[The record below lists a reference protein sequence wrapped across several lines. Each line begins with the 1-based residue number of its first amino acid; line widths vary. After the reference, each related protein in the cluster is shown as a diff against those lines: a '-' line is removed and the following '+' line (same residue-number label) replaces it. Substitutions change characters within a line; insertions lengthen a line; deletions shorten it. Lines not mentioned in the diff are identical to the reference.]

1 VTRIATPPLDP
12 RDVETIARD
21 VLARIPAYVPGWRP
35 TTDGAGD
42 AVAQVYARYLK
53 SLADRINQAP
63 EKNALALFDLLGIEL
78 LPAQAARAPIVFTAM
93 PSVGDSRVP
102 ERTRV
107 GAKIEGRADP
117 LVFETE
123 RAIAL
128 AAAKL
133 TDVVTLWPGRDAY
146 ADHSADAAAG
156 RPFRLFEPL
165 QPVPHALYLAHD
177 TLLALTGRS
186 TVEVRVELTTRG
198 ATPIPLVWEYWD
210 GTLWRAFKAFRP
222 AASAGAA
229 DSVDGS
235 LGLTRSGIVR
245 LVSDCAES
253 EPTTVNGIAARWIR
267 ARAAEPV
274 LYVPGVDVAEV
285 DRIGL
290 RTVIDRSLPA
300 TCAALADTDGIIA
313 DQAFAGETK
322 LDLTKSVQPLGAR
335 PQIGSALYLADEEI
349 LAKAGAEVTLCFRKV
364 LTPEEKADQ
373 QGVGF
378 ENDVATAVKTVAN
391 AAVAD
396 AEALLWLASAM
407 VKLTPASEYT
417 ASDLNSRTKAVA
429 DARDVLKKPTP
440 SLDDIAALDDA
451 ALELRKYL
459 RDTMKPKTGLEVPGG
474 LAWNIFGPI
483 GGLGIPDILSS
494 VSGFASH
501 NETRIDDAGKA
512 VSSSSGW
519 IRTAL
524 DNLEDLT
531 PFGLALAA
539 GAKLPTMDAPTI
551 AWEYWNG
558 AAWAPLAVT
567 ASATV
572 RTFRATGSVS
582 FVVPDD
588 VEPTTVNGV
597 DARWIRARLVAG
609 GYGLV
614 RMVSWKDATT
624 GKLNFYP
631 MIDYRPPTLEV
642 VRLGY
647 RWRSAE
653 RTAEHALAH
662 NDFAYADVTENAAAR
677 GDAFA
682 PISPVADRTA
692 ALYLGFDAPLP
703 ADLVSLYL
711 DIEEV
716 LGDTDGPPVVWEYWD
731 GAEWL
736 LVRTQ
741 DDTHGL
747 ALPGMVAAMYPGVAS
762 GTPAL
767 ARFGTLRT
775 WLRARL
781 ESDRTPRRSV
791 VDRVSL
797 NAAWAAQLQ
806 TTENEVLGGSNGQ
819 PDQVFFARGIPVLE
833 GEVLEVRELSG
844 ARAAV
849 EEPVL
854 RAELARAGVPIGDVR
869 SVRDPRTGK
878 TTELWVR
885 WHPTPNLLFAGAGAR
900 AYAVER
906 TRGRIL
912 FGGRTHAMIPPAGT
926 DNIRLTSYRS
936 GGGVAGNVA
945 RGAVSQ
951 LLAGVLAQSVANA
964 RAAEGGADGETVA
977 QLLER
982 APATLRD
989 RRQAITAADYEAMAL
1004 EASPAVAVARAL
1016 PTTHPSGRFAPGWV
1030 TVVIVPQSADARPM
1044 PSFELRQQVQRSLAQ
1059 RNPAAIARHVAVIPP
1074 TYLPVGVQAVLAPLD
1089 PAAAGP
1095 VLAAAKSALAA
1106 FLHPLAGGPDGK
1118 GWPFGRDVFVSDVAS
1133 LLESIDG
1140 IDYVETLTLLL
1151 DGTPIGDH
1159 APVPVERIV
1168 VAGPLLVTLS
1178 GRRG

>member
-1 VTRIATPPLDP
+1 VTRIATPPLDA
-12 RDVETIARD
+12 RDVDAIARD
-21 VLARIPAYVPGWRP
+21 VRARIAAYVPGWRP
-35 TTDGAGD
+35 SADGAGD
-42 AVAQVYARYLK
+42 AVVQVYARYLRT
-53 SLADRINQAP
+53 LADRINQAP
-63 EKNALALFDLLGIEL
+63 DKNALALFDLLGIEL
-78 LPAQAARAPIVFTAM
+78 LPAQAARAPIVFTAL
-93 PSVGDSRVP
+93 PGVGDSRVP

-128 AAAKL
+128 ASAKL

-146 ADHSADAAAG
+146 ADHSVDAAAG
-156 RPFRLFEPL
+156 RPFTLFQPL

-177 TLLALTGRS
+177 RLLALTGKS
-186 TVEVRVELTTRG
+186 TVEVRLELTTRG
-198 ATPIPLVWEYWD
+198 AAPLSLVWEYWD
-210 GTLWRAFKAFRP
+210 GMIWRAFKPFRS
-222 AASAGAA
+222 AATAAAG

-253 EPTTVNGIAARWIR
+253 DRTAVSGVEARWIR
-267 ARAAEPV
+267 ARATAPV
-274 LYVPGVDVAEV
+274 LYEPGVEVAEI
-285 DRIGL
+285 DRVGL
-290 RTVIDRSLPA
+290 RTVIDRALPA
-300 TCAALADTDGIIA
+300 NLAALSDTDGIIA
-313 DQAFAGETK
+313 DQAYAGETK

-335 PQIGSALYLADEEI
+335 PQIGSALYLGDEEI
-349 LAKAGAEVTLCFRKV
+349 LSKPGAEVTLYFRKV

-373 QGVGF
+373 QGVEF
-378 ENDVATAVKTVAN
+378 ENDVATSVARVADAAVAN
-391 AAVAD
+391 AK
-396 AEALLWLASAM
+396 ALMFLATAM
-407 VKLTPASEYT
+407 RRLTPTTTFDSSALAAKE
-417 ASDLNSRTKAVA
+417 NAVN
-429 DARDVLKKPTP
+429 DAANALDVTLP
-440 SLDDIAALDDA
+440 SLDDVAVLDQA
-451 ALELRKYL
+451 ALELRDYL
-459 RDTMKPKTGLEVPGG
+459 QGMTTGLDLTG
-474 LAWNIFGPI
+474 
-483 GGLGIPDILSS
+483 GIPWSLGLPI
-494 VSGFASH
+494 VNANGFASN
-501 NETRIDDAGKA
+501 NEARVDEAGASVKE
-512 VSSSSGW
+512 SSKQ

-539 GAKLPTMDAPTI
+539 GAKLPSMDAPTI
-551 AWEYWNG
+551 AWEYSNG

-567 ASATV
+567 ATATV

-582 FVVPDD
+582 FVVPNDL
-588 VEPTTVNGV
+588 EPTTVNAVEG
-597 DARWIRARLVAG
+597 RWIRARLVAG

-653 RTAEHALAH
+653 QVAEHALAH
-662 NDFAYADVTENAAAR
+662 NDFAYVDVTENAAAR
-677 GDAFA
+677 GDAFS
-682 PISPVADRTA
+682 PIVPVADRSP
-692 ALYLGFDAPLP
+692 ALYLGVDAPLP
-703 ADLVSLYL
+703 ADLVGLHL
-711 DIEEV
+711 DIREV
-716 LGDTDGPPVVWEYWD
+716 LGETDGPPIVWEYWD

-736 LVRTQ
+736 GVRAQ

-747 ALPGMVAAMYPGVAS
+747 ALPGMAAVLYPGIA
-762 GTPAL
+762 GDAPPL
-767 ARFGTLRT
+767 ARFGTPRT

-781 ESDRTPRRSV
+781 ETERTPRASV
-791 VDRVSL
+791 VERISL
-797 NAAWAAQLQ
+797 NAVWAAQLQ
-806 TTENEVLGGSNGQ
+806 TFENEVLGGSNGQ
-819 PDQVFFARGIPVLE
+819 PDQVFFARSIPVLE

-854 RAELARAGVPIGDVR
+854 RAELARAGIPMSDVR

-885 WHPTPNLLFAGAGAR
+885 WRPTPNLLFARPGAR

-912 FGGRTHAMIPPAGT
+912 FGGRAHAMIPPAGS
-926 DNIRLTSYRS
+926 DNVRLARYRS

-945 RGAVSQ
+945 RGAVNQ
-951 LLAGVLAQSVANA
+951 LLAGVLAQSVSNA
-964 RAAEGGADGETVA
+964 RDAEGGADGETVA

-982 APATLRD
+982 APASLRT
-989 RRQAITAADYEAMAL
+989 RRQPITAADYESMAL

-1030 TVVIVPQSADARPM
+1030 TVVIVPQGADPRPM
-1044 PSFELRQQVQRSLAQ
+1044 PSFELRQLVQRSLAQ
-1059 RNPAAIARHVAVIPP
+1059 RAPAAIARHVAVIPP
-1074 TYLPVGVQAVLAPLD
+1074 TYLPVGVQAVLAPID
-1089 PAAAGP
+1089 PSAAAP
-1095 VLAAAKSALAA
+1095 VLAAVKSALAG
-1106 FLHPLAGGPDGK
+1106 FLHPLAGGPDGR
-1118 GWPFGRDVFVSDVAS
+1118 GWPFGRDVYVSDVAS
-1133 LLESIDG
+1133 LLEGIDG
-1140 IDYVETLTLLL
+1140 VDYVETLTLLR
-1151 DGTPIGDH
+1151 DGTPVGDH
-1159 APVPVERIV
+1159 VAVPVDRIV

>member
-1 VTRIATPPLDP
+1 VTRIATPLLDA
-12 RDVETIARD
+12 RDVDAIARD
-21 VLARIPAYVPGWRP
+21 VRSRIAAYVPGWRP
-35 TTDGAGD
+35 TDAGAGD
-42 AVAQVYARYLK
+42 AVVQVYARYLK
-53 SLADRINQAP
+53 TLADRIDQAP
-63 EKNALALFDLLGIEL
+63 DKNALALFDLLGIEL
-78 LPAQAARAPIVFTAM
+78 LPAQAARTPIVFTAM

-107 GAKIEGRADP
+107 GAKVEGRADP

-128 AAAKL
+128 ASAKL
-133 TDVVTLWPGRDAY
+133 TDVCTLWPGRDAW

-156 RPFRLFEPL
+156 RAFTLFQPL

-177 TLLALTGRS
+177 GLLALTGKS

-198 ATPIPLVWEYWD
+198 AAPLSLTWEYWD
-210 GTLWRAFKAFRP
+210 GVLWRAFKPFRP
-222 AASAGAA
+222 SATATAS

-245 LVSDCAES
+245 LVADCAES
-253 EPTTVNGIAARWIR
+253 EPTMVADVKTRWIR
-267 ARAAEPV
+267 ARATEPV
-274 LYVPGVDVAEV
+274 LYEPGRDIAEV
-285 DRIGL
+285 DRVGL
-290 RTVIDRSLPA
+290 RTVIDRALTKS
-300 TCAALADTDGIIA
+300 CDALADTDGIVA

-335 PQIGSALYLADEEI
+335 PQIGSALYLADDEI
-349 LAKAGAEVTLCFRKV
+349 FAKPGAEVTLCFRKV

-373 QGVGF
+373 QGAGF
-378 ENDVATAVKTVAN
+378 ENDVATSVQR
-391 AAVAD
+391 VAD
-396 AEALLWLASAM
+396 AAIANAKALMFLATAM
-407 VKLTPASEYT
+407 RRLTPT
-417 ASDLNSRTKAVA
+417 ATFDSTTLAAKENAVNDAANALNVA
-429 DARDVLKKPTP
+429 AP
-440 SLDDIAALDDA
+440 SLGDIAALDQA
-451 ALELRKYL
+451 ALELRDL
-459 RDTMKPKTGLEVPGG
+459 LLGMTTGLEVPGG
-474 LAWNIFGPI
+474 LAWDIFGPV
-483 GGLGIPDILSS
+483 GGLGIPSIVAS
-494 VSGFASH
+494 VSGFSTH
-501 NETRIDDAGKA
+501 NETRIDEAGASVKE
-512 VSSSSGW
+512 SSKQL
-519 IRTAL
+519 RTAL

-539 GAKLPTMDAPTI
+539 GATLPSMDDPSI

-572 RTFRATGSVS
+572 RTFRATGSVG

-588 VEPTTVNGV
+588 LEPTTVNAVQG
-597 DARWIRARLVAG
+597 RWIRARLVAG

-614 RMVSWKDATT
+614 RIVSWKDADT
-624 GKLNFYP
+624 GKLNFHP
-631 MIDYRPPTLEV
+631 MIEYRPPTLEV

-653 RTAEHALAH
+653 QVPEHAFAH
-662 NDFAYADVTENAAAR
+662 NDFAFVDVTENAAAR

-682 PISPVADRTA
+682 PIVPVADRTP

-711 DIEEV
+711 DIREV
-716 LGDTDGPPVVWEYWD
+716 LGEADGAPIVWEHWD
-731 GAEWL
+731 GTAWL
-736 LVRTQ
+736 GVRAQ

-747 ALPGMVAAMYPGVAS
+747 ALPGMTAVLYPGVAAE
-762 GTPAL
+762 TPPL
-767 ARFGTLRT
+767 PRFGTPRT

-791 VDRVSL
+791 VERISL

-806 TTENEVLGGSNGQ
+806 TFENETLGGSNGQ
-819 PDQVFFARGIPVLE
+819 PDQVFFARSIPVLE
-833 GEVLEVRELSG
+833 GEVLEVRELTG
-844 ARAAV
+844 ARADV

-854 RAELARAGVPIGDVR
+854 RAELARAGVPMSDVR
-869 SVRDPRTGK
+869 AVRDPRTGK

-885 WHPTPNLLFAGAGAR
+885 WHPTPNLLFAPAGAR

-912 FGGRTHAMIPPAGT
+912 FGGRAHGMIPPAGT
-926 DNIRLTSYRS
+926 DNVRLASYRS

-945 RGAVSQ
+945 RGAVNQ
-951 LLAGVLAQSVANA
+951 LLAGVLAQSVVNA
-964 RAAEGGADGETVA
+964 RDAEGGADGETVA

-982 APATLRD
+982 APASLRD
-989 RRQAITAADYEAMAL
+989 RRQAITAADYESMAL

-1030 TVVIVPQSADARPM
+1030 TVVIVPQSADPRPM
-1044 PSFELRQQVQRSLAQ
+1044 PSFELRQLVQRSVAQ
-1059 RNPAAIARHVAVIPP
+1059 RAPAAIARRVAVIPP
-1074 TYLPVGVQAVLAPLD
+1074 TYLPVGVQAVVAPID
-1089 PAAAGP
+1089 PAAGAP
-1095 VLAAAKSALAA
+1095 VLASVKSALAA
-1106 FLHPLAGGPDGK
+1106 FLHPLAGGPDGR

-1133 LLESIDG
+1133 LLESLDG
-1140 IDYVETLTLLL
+1140 VDYVETLTLLR
-1151 DGTPIGDH
+1151 DGTPVGDH
-1159 APVPVERIV
+1159 VAVPVDRIV
-1168 VAGPLLVTLS
+1168 VAGALLVTLS